1 MIAFDFK
8 STRQGEIHGIGFDN
22 NESISYGYTFKVH
35 GTQTWGITNYDNYTG
50 VDWQSYTIPVGE
62 FYVGLTDRLF
72 FSTDHDGGSRDG
84 NSWFRNVRIYE
95 GTDCQTGGIQN
106 PESAN
111 LININE
117 RTIQVAPNP
126 VINDQFQLHLDQVGT
141 GDASW
146 QILSMTGQVMQE
158 KQLELTSSHYQE
170 NIAIGTLARGT
181 YLLRWR
187 DQQGEQTVRF
197 AVQ

>member
-1 MIAFDFK
+1 MVGVVTDAQCPTRRLGLALVRCARTDITIASGNEDT
-8 STRQGEIHGIGFDN
+8 SAASNTVHTISAYSIRIRDCNYN
-22 NESISYGYTFKVH
+22 NDACS
-35 GTQTWGITNYDNYTG
+35 N
-50 VDWQSYTIPVGE
+50 TIIRAV
-62 FYVGLTDRLF
+62 
-72 FSTDHDGGSRDG
+72 
-84 NSWFRNVRIYE
+84 
-95 GTDCQTGGIQN
+95 
-106 PESAN
+106 
-111 LININE
+111 NINE